1 MTNNEK
7 RNLRYRT
14 ARMERK
20 IQKREA
26 AVAGLEAMMKERGR

>member
-1 MTNNEK
+1 MVK
-7 RNLRYRT
+7 DVKLNLRYRT